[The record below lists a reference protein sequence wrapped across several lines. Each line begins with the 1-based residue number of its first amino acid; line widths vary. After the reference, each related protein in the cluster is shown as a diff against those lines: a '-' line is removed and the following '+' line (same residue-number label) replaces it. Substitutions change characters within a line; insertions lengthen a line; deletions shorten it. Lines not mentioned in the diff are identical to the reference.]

1 MTTLWEATVN
11 SLIRRVGSEAEV
23 DQEPP
28 IPEDGD
34 EVLSIVSD
42 GKPGDDVPF

>member
-1 MTTLWEATVN
+1 MTLWDAMVD
-11 SLIRRVGSEAEV
+11 SLIGIEGSEAEGV
-23 DQEPP
+23 EPP